1 MSAGRKEQKQERVA
15 RAFELRKAGKTYRQ
29 IAEML
34 DYSHEQVRKD
44 ISAILQSIAA
54 ETKAS
59 AVDLLSIELSRLDDL
74 QFGIWADARRGDKR
88 AIDSVLR
95 IMERRARLLGL
106 DITRNL
112 TVTITPDE
120 IVKMND
126 EELHELV
133 SSISKNVSAG

>member
-44 ISAILQSIAA
+44 ISTILQSIAA

-59 AVDLLSIELSRLDDL
+59 AVDLLSIELARLDDL

-106 DITRNL
+106 DITRNFN
-112 TVTITPDE
+112 VTITPDE

-133 SSISKNVSAG
+133 SSISKNTSAG